1 MSQQVNMEAN
11 AEEKLKLLK
20 CLEQIKNRVT
30 EGKYTRE
37 TMSYILLD
45 LSEIIS
51 DEEKFNK
58 EYKKSIL
65 ISLLGWNFLN
75 LLDKNIVED
84 LLK

>member
-20 CLEQIKNRVT
+20 CLEQIKQRVIS
-30 EGKYTRE
+30 EKYSEE

-75 LLDKNIVED
+75 LLDKNIVEN